1 MQNMSHFN
9 MNLQENIRRILREET
24 ILPLYIRRR
33 VSMEELD
40 DLVLDVK
47 DLIDSNYD
55 KTDAIYDTVRQFVAT
70 KKEFKFKD
78 ETEQAYWDSYIEV
91 EEPLVNY
98 IKTNLHE
105 SKSINNT
112 ETFQYLI
119 DMEMERM
126 KEICFEQDSENT
138 TDMVSFD
145 VCDLLEYAK
154 PEVEVT
160 GIDNHN
166 DKPVIIVK
174 IKVSS
179 RQWYK
184 DEESFVDELERRL
197 IKWIGNN
204 IIEVEDINFK

>member
-1 MQNMSHFN
+1 MK
-9 MNLQENIRRILREET
+9 LQESIRKILREET

-47 DLIDSNYD
+47 SSIDAGYN
-55 KTDAIYDTVRQFVAT
+55 KTASIYDAISQFIAS
-70 KKEFKFKD
+70 KKEFKFNN
-78 ETEQAYWDSYIEV
+78 ETEQGYWDSYIEV

-98 IKTNLHE
+98 VKTNLHE

-119 DMEMERM
+119 DMEMDRM
-126 KEICFEQDSENT
+126 KEICFEQSADNMD
-138 TDMVSFD
+138 DMVSFD
-145 VCDLLEYAK
+145 VCDFLEYSK

-166 DKPVIIVK
+166 EKPVIIVK

-179 RQWYK
+179 RQWFK

-204 IIEVEDINFK
+204 IIEVEDISFK

>member
-1 MQNMSHFN
+1 

-78 ETEQAYWDSYIEV
+78 ETEQVYWDSYIEV

-98 IKTNLHE
+98 VKTNLHE
-105 SKSINNT
+105 SKKRILRE
-112 ETFQYLI
+112 ETSDVILAIKNILELTVMKDYEDLICDIDVDILEDYQYKYWVGIKFL
-119 DMEMERM
+119 
-126 KEICFEQDSENT
+126 KEQDSRTHADYSRYIKIMYEAE
-138 TDMVSFD
+138 
-145 VCDLLEYAK
+145 DLIYDYTNIRVYIQETY
-154 PEVEVT
+154 
-160 GIDNHN
+160 
-166 DKPVIIVK
+166 VK
-174 IKVSS
+174 
-179 RQWYK
+179 QC
-184 DEESFVDELERRL
+184 
-197 IKWIGNN
+197 G
-204 IIEVEDINFK
+204 

>member
-1 MQNMSHFN
+1 MK
-9 MNLQENIRRILREET
+9 NLIRKVLKEET

-70 KKEFKFKD
+70 KKEFKFNN
-78 ETEQAYWDSYIEV
+78 ETEQGYWDSYIEV

-98 IKTNLHE
+98 VKTNLHE
-105 SKSINNT
+105 SKNINNT

-126 KEICFEQDSENT
+126 KEICFEQSADNMD
-138 TDMVSFD
+138 DMVSFD
-145 VCDLLEYAK
+145 VCDFLEYSK

-174 IKVSS
+174 IKVSTS
-179 RQWYK
+179 QLFKVYPGM

-197 IKWIGNN
+197 IKWLGNN
-204 IIEVEDINFK
+204 IIEVEDISFK

>member
-1 MQNMSHFN
+1 

-78 ETEQAYWDSYIEV
+78 ETEQVYWDSYIEV

-98 IKTNLHE
+98 VKTNLQESIRRILREETSDDILVIKNILELTVMKDYEDLICDIDVTSIDFYQYKYVLEFTFLRKHE
-105 SKSINNT
+105 VRTIADYDP
-112 ETFQYLI
+112 YLEIMDEAGNLIYDYTNI
-119 DMEMERM
+119 DV
-126 KEICFEQDSENT
+126 FVQQA
-138 TDMVSFD
+138 
-145 VCDLLEYAK
+145 YY
-154 PEVEVT
+154 
-160 GIDNHN
+160 
-166 DKPVIIVK
+166 VK
-174 IKVSS
+174 
-179 RQWYK
+179 QC
-184 DEESFVDELERRL
+184 
-197 IKWIGNN
+197 N
-204 IIEVEDINFK
+204 

>member
-1 MQNMSHFN
+1 
-9 MNLQENIRRILREET
+9 MNLQESIRRIIREET

-47 DLIDSNYD
+47 SSIDAGYD
-55 KTDAIYDTVRQFVAT
+55 KTASIYDTISQFIAS
-70 KKEFKFKD
+70 KKEFKFNN
-78 ETEQAYWDSYIEV
+78 ETEQGYWDSYIEV

-98 IKTNLHE
+98 VKTNLHE

-126 KEICFEQDSENT
+126 KEICFTQSAEDT

-145 VCDLLEYAK
+145 VCDFLEYSK

-160 GIDNHN
+160 GFDYHN

-174 IKVSS
+174 IKVSTS
-179 RQWYK
+179 QLFM
-184 DEESFVDELERRL
+184 DEESFVDELEGRL
-197 IKWIGNN
+197 RKWIGNN
-204 IIEVEDINFK
+204 IVEVEDIYFI

>member
-1 MQNMSHFN
+1 
-9 MNLQENIRRILREET
+9 MNLQESIRKILREET

-47 DLIDSNYD
+47 SSIDAGYD
-55 KTDAIYDTVRQFVAT
+55 KTASIYDTISQFIAS
-70 KKEFKFKD
+70 KKEFKFNN
-78 ETEQAYWDSYIEV
+78 ETEQGYWDSYIEV

-98 IKTNLHE
+98 VKTNLHE

-126 KEICFEQDSENT
+126 KDICFEQSADNMD
-138 TDMVSFD
+138 DMVSFD
-145 VCDLLEYAK
+145 VCDFLEYSK

-174 IKVSS
+174 IKVSTS
-179 RQWYK
+179 QLFM

-197 IKWIGNN
+197 IKWLGNN
-204 IIEVEDINFK
+204 IIEVEDISFK

>member
-1 MQNMSHFN
+1 MK
-9 MNLQENIRRILREET
+9 NLIRKVLKEET

-70 KKEFKFKD
+70 KKEFKFNN
-78 ETEQAYWDSYIEV
+78 ETEQGYWDSYIEV

-98 IKTNLHE
+98 VKTNLHE
-105 SKSINNT
+105 SKNINNT

-126 KEICFEQDSENT
+126 KEICYEQDSENT

-145 VCDLLEYAK
+145 VCDFLEYAK

-174 IKVSS
+174 IKVST

-197 IKWIGNN
+197 IKWLGNN
-204 IIEVEDINFK
+204 IIEVEDINFI